1 LQQAEIIHVMN
12 QILKISLSLLFASV
26 FLMGCE
32 DDDDFTTIDLNTSIK
47 HSVDIII
54 PDSNETTHEQTLV
67 IDPLGNAELEKY
79 RDQLEALSI
88 DKVSFKILNFQGS
101 SKAEFQ
107 GYIHFIGSSFTLDLP
122 RTGLRETADN
132 EVVTTLQVSD
142 EILEELTAVFNNLES
157 VVTTTSGTVYNGP
170 ASFELEISIGVK
182 AEVKIVP

>member
-1 LQQAEIIHVMN
+1 
-12 QILKISLSLLFASV
+12 
-26 FLMGCE
+26 MGCE